1 MLIEAFGFIS
11 VSAMVLFYSLEGR
24 SSAYVLA
31 FAGSCLSAAA
41 YAALIGSWPFAAVE
55 SLWTA
60 LRSNAGA
67 ESLLRREGA
76 PHNTALVLAALLGL
90 K

>member
-24 SSAYVLA
+24 SPVYVLA
-31 FAGSCLSAAA
+31 FSGSCLSAAA

-55 SLWTA
+55 SLWSVVA
-60 LRSNAGA
+60 F
-67 ESLLRREGA
+67 RRWRLSTVVSRER
-76 PHNTALVLAALLGL
+76 AA
-90 K
+90 